1 MDRRTFIK
9 LAGGAALT
17 PAVASLVSTL
27 DDAHA
32 IAVPSKVKSKTLQ
45 PVTLGFIALT
55 DCASLVMAKE
65 LGYFEDHGLDV
76 TLQKQASWAATRDA
90 LLTNQIDGAHCLFGM
105 PFSVATGIGG
115 AAGNT
120 SLKIAMVLNNNGQAI
135 TLKKDYAAAGYGNLV
150 KARKVLEAKTPT
162 MAMTFPGGT
171 HDMWL
176 RYWLRATGVDK
187 AAVNIITIPP
197 PQMVANMSVGT
208 MDGYCVGEPWNA
220 VAVDQNIGFT
230 AIASQ
235 DIWTNHPEK
244 ALVVNEQF
252 ATTKQDVLE
261 EVMAAVLKASK
272 WLDVRAN
279 RTKAAS
285 VLGVPEYV
293 NATASSI
300 EGRLAGNYQLGGELG
315 AKTFKDDYMVFFR
328 DGQVNAPRS
337 AHAIWFLAQY
347 QRFGLLKTTP
357 DYQALADAILLRD
370 VYAKVAKAEKIA
382 VPDDDMAPF
391 TVKLDGAT
399 FNPAKPQLEV
409 KRA

>member
-17 PAVASLVSTL
+17 PAVASLISAV
-27 DDAHA
+27 DDTHA
-32 IAVPSKVKSKTLQ
+32 FAAPSKVKSKTPQ

-65 LGYFEDHGLDV
+65 LGYFEERGLDV
-76 TLQKQASWAATRDA
+76 TLQKQANWAATRDA

-115 AAGNT
+115 TAGNT

-135 TLKKDYAAAGYGNLV
+135 TLKKDYAAAGYGNLA

-171 HDMWL
+171 HDLWL

-187 AAVNIITIPP
+187 GAVNIITIPP

-230 AIASQ
+230 TITSQ

-261 EVMAAVLKASK
+261 DVMAAVLKASK
-272 WLDVRAN
+272 WLDARAN

-300 EGRLAGNYQLGGELG
+300 EGRLSGNYQLGGELG

-347 QRFGLLKTTP
+347 QRLGLLKTTP

-370 VYAKVAKAEKIA
+370 VYEKVAKAEKIA

>member
-17 PAVASLVSTL
+17 PAVTSLVSTL

>member
-17 PAVASLVSTL
+17 PAVASLMSTF

-90 LLTNQIDGAHCLFGM
+90 LLTNEIDGAHCLFGM

>member
-9 LAGGAALT
+9 LAGGAAVT
-17 PAVASLVSTL
+17 PAVASLLSAI
-27 DDAHA
+27 DDTHA
-32 IAVPSKVKSKTLQ
+32 FGAPSKVKSKTLQ

-65 LGYFEDHGLDV
+65 LGYFEERGLDV
-76 TLQKQASWAATRDA
+76 TLQKQASWPATRDA
-90 LLTNQIDGAHCLFGM
+90 LLNNQIDGAHCLFSM
-105 PFSVATGIGG
+105 PLSVATGIGG
-115 AAGNT
+115 PAGNT

-135 TLKKDYAAAGYGNLV
+135 TLKKDYAAAGYGNLA

-171 HDMWL
+171 HDLWL
-176 RYWLRATGVDK
+176 RYWLRATGADDS
-187 AAVNIITIPP
+187 AVKIIPIPP

-230 AIASQ
+230 TIASQ
-235 DIWTNHPEK
+235 DIWTDHPEK
-244 ALVVNEQF
+244 ALVVSEQF
-252 ATTKQDVLE
+252 ATSKQAVLE
-261 EVMAAVLKASK
+261 DVMAAVLKASK

-315 AKTFKDDYMVFFR
+315 AKTFKGDYMVFFR
-328 DGQVNAPRS
+328 DGQVNAPRA

-347 QRFGLLKTTP
+347 QRLGLLETAP
-357 DYQALADAILLRD
+357 DYKAIVDAILLRE
-370 VYAKVAKAEKIA
+370 VYEKVAKAEKIA

-391 TVKLDGAT
+391 TVKLDNAT
-399 FNPAKPQLEV
+399 FDPAKPNLEV